1 MTDDLMNQAT
11 EGMNAFEKVMHG
23 VPGYHGYKEKE
34 LRRETDKTVR
44 DMVARQLMDQRS
56 RLSAIQA
63 DLVADGQL
71 SLLDNLERADRK
83 LVLLA
88 DRVRTASYG
97 YAPLF
102 DDLRVKEAELD
113 ALGRYDEAL
122 FGDVSRVSAIID
134 NLPTLAGRPEAD
146 WAEGIRALTTALDT
160 MNTDFGHRGEV
171 IIGASSASAA
181 SSTEIVTSE

>member
-11 EGMNAFEKVMHG
+11 EAMNAFEKVLHG

-44 DMVARQLMDQRS
+44 EMVARQLLDQRG
-56 RLSAIQA
+56 RLTAVQS

-71 SLLDNLERADRK
+71 GLLDNLERADRK
-83 LVLLA
+83 LMLLA

-102 DDLRVKEAELD
+102 DDLRVKETELD
-113 ALGRYDEAL
+113 ALAHFDEAL
-122 FGDVSRVSAIID
+122 FADVSRVGAIID
-134 NLPTLAGRPEAD
+134 NLTTLAGRPEQD
-146 WAEGIRALTTALDT
+146 WAEGIRALTTALDG

-171 IIGASSASAA
+171 IIGAGVSGASDT
-181 SSTEIVTSE
+181 TEIVAS

>member
-11 EGMNAFEKVMHG
+11 EGMNAFEKTLHG

-34 LRRETDKTVR
+34 LRRESDKTVR
-44 DMVARQLMDQRS
+44 EMVARQLMDQRG
-56 RLSAIQA
+56 RLSAVQA

-71 SLLDNLERADRK
+71 SLLDDLERADRK

-113 ALGRYDEAL
+113 ALARYDEAL
-122 FGDVSRVSAIID
+122 FGDVSRVGVIID
-134 NLPTLAGRPEAD
+134 NLTTLAGRPEAD
-146 WAEGIRALTTALDT
+146 WAESIRALTTALDS

-181 SSTEIVTSE
+181 GSTEIVSS

>member
-1 MTDDLMNQAT
+1 MTEDLMNQAT
-11 EGMNAFEKVMHG
+11 GGMNVLERTLHG
-23 VPGYHGYKEKE
+23 VPGYRGYKEKE
-34 LRRETDKTVR
+34 LRRETDKTLR
-44 DMVARQLMDQRS
+44 ELVARQLMDQRA
-56 RLSAIQA
+56 RLTSVQA

-88 DRVRTASYG
+88 DRIRTASYG

-113 ALGRYDEAL
+113 ALARFDEAL
-122 FGDVSRVSAIID
+122 YGDVERIGAIID
-134 NLPTLAGRPEAD
+134 NLTTLAGRPEQD
-146 WAEGIRALTTALDT
+146 WSEGIRALTTSLDS
-160 MNTDFGHRGEV
+160 MNTDFGHRGEA

-181 SSTEIVTSE
+181 GADLATS